1 VPVEMI
7 KPDWQAP
14 VNVKALT
21 TLRSGGVSVAPYDSF
36 NLADHVSDNPDH
48 VKENR
53 KRLME
58 SAGLPAEP
66 VWLQQVH
73 GTRVI
78 DAAAYKAGEKAD
90 GSFTS
95 KASVVCA
102 VLTADCL
109 PVFIC
114 DEAGEQVALLHAGWR
129 GLANGV
135 IEQGVAA
142 MHSPASGL
150 LVWLGPAIGAQV
162 FVVDD
167 EVRQVFIK
175 NDKAAEAAFRQAGP
189 GKWLAD
195 LYQLARLRLQ
205 AQGIQAIS
213 GGGYCTYTDDSRFYS
228 FRRNPM
234 CGRMAS
240 LIWLDEK

>member
-1 VPVEMI
+1 MPVEMI
-7 KPDWQAP
+7 KPDWQVP

-36 NLADHVSDNPDH
+36 NLADHVGDNPDH
-48 VKENR
+48 VRENR

-58 SAGLPAEP
+58 LAGLPADP

-73 GTRVI
+73 GIRVT
-78 DAAAYKAGEKAD
+78 DAAAYKVGDKAD

-95 KASVVCA
+95 KAGVVCA

-109 PVFIC
+109 PVFLS
-114 DEAGEQVALLHAGWR
+114 DQAGEQVAVLHAGWR

-142 MHSPASGL
+142 MHSPASSL
-150 LVWLGPAIGAQV
+150 LVWLGSAIGAQAFAV
-162 FVVDD
+162 GD
-167 EVRQVFIK
+167 EVRQVFIE
-175 NDKAAEAAFRQAGP
+175 NDKTAEAAFRPLGP

-195 LYQLARLRLQ
+195 IYQLARLRLQ
-205 AQGIQAIS
+205 ALGVQAIS
-213 GGGYCTYTDDSRFYS
+213 GGDYCTYTDDSRFYS
-228 FRRNPM
+228 FRRRPM

>member
-1 VPVEMI
+1 MI

-21 TLRSGGVSVAPYDSF
+21 TLRRGGVSIAPYDSF
-36 NLADHVSDNPDH
+36 NLADHVGDNPDH

-53 KRLME
+53 KRLIE
-58 SAGLPAEP
+58 LARLPAEP

-78 DAAAYKAGEKAD
+78 DATAYKVGDEAD

-95 KASVVCA
+95 KTGVVCA

-109 PVFIC
+109 PVFVC
-114 DEAGEQVALLHAGWR
+114 DEAGEQVAVLHAGWR
-129 GLANGV
+129 GLATGI
-135 IEQGVAA
+135 IEQGIAT
-142 MHSPASGL
+142 MHSPVSRL

-162 FVVDD
+162 FTVGD
-167 EVRQVFIK
+167 EVRQVFIE
-175 NDKAAEAAFRQAGP
+175 NDKATEVAFRQIGP

-195 LYQLARLRLQ
+195 IYQLARLRLQ
-205 AQGIQAIS
+205 SLGIQAIS
-213 GGGYCTYTDDSRFYS
+213 GGGYCTYTDDDRFYS

-240 LIWLDEK
+240 LIWLDEKP